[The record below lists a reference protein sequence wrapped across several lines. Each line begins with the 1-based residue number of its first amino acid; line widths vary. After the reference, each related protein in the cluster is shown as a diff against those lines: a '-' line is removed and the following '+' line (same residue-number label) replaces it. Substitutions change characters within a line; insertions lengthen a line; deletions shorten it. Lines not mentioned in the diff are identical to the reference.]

1 MLELCGQV
9 CVIGEGTVLIPP
21 EEFMDDKD
29 IDGVMI
35 PNTVTGIGRRAFAR
49 CRQLI
54 GAEIPE
60 SVITIGPS
68 AFEECGLTE
77 ITIPDSAKEIGRWAF
92 AGCRDLSAAAL
103 GSSVEKI
110 GREAFIGCGLAGL
123 NIPASAAQIG
133 AGAFAFCPGLTHIS
147 VSPGN
152 RRYKSVRG
160 VLFSKSGKKLVCC
173 PAGRGRTQRRERR
186 VSYKIPDW
194 TAEIGD
200 EAFAGCEYLGG
211 VRIPDSVVKI
221 GKEAFCG
228 CGFSRAAIP
237 DSVTKIGPCAFGWC
251 PSLAR
256 IEVGPG
262 NGYYSSE
269 GGVLFGGDGTVLI
282 CCPAGK
288 RGTYTAPAHTAEIG
302 KLAFCGCSRLTRVT
316 FPAPVAVIRRS
327 AFSRCRGIAC
337 VTIENPDCVIE
348 NASDTLPRSALI
360 RGFAG
365 SSAERFA
372 KAGGMRFSALRA
384 AGRS

>member
-1 MLELCGQV
+1 MPLFSVILWKRFPAEPPRPAAEKEEGLSMLELCGQV

-133 AGAFAFCPGLTHIS
+133 AERSPFA
-147 VSPGN
+147 
-152 RRYKSVRG
+152 
-160 VLFSKSGKKLVCC
+160 
-173 PAGRGRTQRRERR
+173 
-186 VSYKIPDW
+186 
-194 TAEIGD
+194 
-200 EAFAGCEYLGG
+200 
-211 VRIPDSVVKI
+211 
-221 GKEAFCG
+221 
-228 CGFSRAAIP
+228 RA
-237 DSVTKIGPCAFGWC
+237 
-251 PSLAR
+251 
-256 IEVGPG
+256 
-262 NGYYSSE
+262 
-269 GGVLFGGDGTVLI
+269 
-282 CCPAGK
+282 
-288 RGTYTAPAHTAEIG
+288 
-302 KLAFCGCSRLTRVT
+302 
-316 FPAPVAVIRRS
+316 
-327 AFSRCRGIAC
+327 
-337 VTIENPDCVIE
+337 
-348 NASDTLPRSALI
+348 
-360 RGFAG
+360 
-365 SSAERFA
+365 
-372 KAGGMRFSALRA
+372 
-384 AGRS
+384 